1 VLGSSVAGIVTL
13 ISKDFIKL
21 VVVAIVIATPLTWW
35 SMSQWLNDFAYRV
48 QIGPGIFLIASLIAI
63 LVAVITISFQS
74 LKAALAN
81 PVNSLRN
88 E

>member
-1 VLGSSVAGIVTL
+1 LGSSVAGIVTL
-13 ISKDFIKL
+13 ISKDFIRL
-21 VVVAIVIATPLTWW
+21 VVISIVIAIPVTWW
-35 SMSQWLNDFAYRV
+35 AMNQWLNDFAYRV
-48 QIGPGIFLIASLIAI
+48 KIGPGIFLIASVIAI
-63 LVAVITISFQS
+63 FIAVITISWQS